1 MVGRSSQRRA
11 LTYHHQLIA
20 RLHTDSVFCKQTK
33 PCRLYRNAANH
44 EATGR
49 LLAVSAAN
57 AANAINVDIEAF
69 DSIRSARVVV
79 RRRCAGECGAASSTR
94 DAVVAAGLA
103 ERHFAR
109 SAGVSR
115 ARRLAPLPSLVVAP
129 SVVLLRFGSSSPPP
143 PILLSDLCICIDD
156 VLVF

>member
-57 AANAINVDIEAF
+57 AANVDIEAF
-69 DSIRSARVVV
+69 DSIRSTRVVV
-79 RRRCAGECGAASSTR
+79 RRRRAGECGAASSTR